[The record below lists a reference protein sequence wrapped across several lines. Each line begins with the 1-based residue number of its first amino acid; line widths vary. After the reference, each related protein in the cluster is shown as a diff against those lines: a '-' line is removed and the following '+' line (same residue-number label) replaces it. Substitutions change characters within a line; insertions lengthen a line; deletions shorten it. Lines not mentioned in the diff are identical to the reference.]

1 MNIERWRDIIG
12 NIKDNFQVEEEGKSE
27 GEEEGDPDAE
37 FIIFQGPLGRMKLE
51 LKIRPVILDK
61 KTIYSNRIG
70 SETKVEYI
78 YSKDETSVKMKAYID
93 KEGDGGWVEIE
104 AANFG

>member
-1 MNIERWRDIIG
+1 MNIERWKDIIG
-12 NIKDNFQVEEEGKSE
+12 NIKDNFKVEEEGADE
-27 GEEEGDPDAE
+27 GEEEGDPDTE
-37 FIIFQGPLGRMKLE
+37 YIIFQGPLGRMKLE

-70 SETKVEYI
+70 SETKVEYVF
-78 YSKDETSVKMKAYID
+78 SKNETTVKMKAFVY
-93 KEGDGGWVEIE
+93 KENEGGWMEIE